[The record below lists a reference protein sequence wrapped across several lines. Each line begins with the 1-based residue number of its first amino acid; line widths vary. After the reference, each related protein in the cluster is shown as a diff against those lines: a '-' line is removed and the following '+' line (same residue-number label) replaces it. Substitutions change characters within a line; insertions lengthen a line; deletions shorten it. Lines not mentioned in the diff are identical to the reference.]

1 MPTLTRSGARRG
13 VRASATAA
21 VAALVTAPLALAT
34 PAASAADEVVVAPSL
49 QWEISQ
55 QFDDHLAEHVLAD
68 GATEDADGVVTF
80 PGGVGTYDPST
91 GAASVAYEGSV
102 SGTFGPNYGL
112 PAQYTVTVAD
122 PVVTV
127 DASGQGTIEATVSA
141 WNTGGMGSSPA
152 QTEPTRVVVTT
163 FDAPAEWTAG
173 ADGLGTITATPDWAG
188 VLPADSEQA
197 TAMGIPAGQPV
208 EGASFAPEFLGAL
221 TPGVRAHFYQS
232 RAGQSA
238 KRPSAFTATATPA
251 AAPSVAWETTSASYE
266 DGLLL
271 RVAGTGFRGVTVEGD
286 NGVYVGL
293 APAGEMPDVTDR
305 ENIEL
310 FAGVNW
316 VPAASIGEGGTF
328 TTSVSAPT
336 EALDPAVDYALYTW
350 QAHTY
355 SNVSQDTQT
364 PVTIDWDA
372 LEQPGADVSLT
383 AIGSTGQRYATT
395 TWVAAKVAGVA
406 DGAGTVTL
414 TGVGPAQATP
424 VKYGQA
430 AFRVPAT
437 LAPGTYTARYTLATD
452 GAGDGTTTTT
462 TFTVLP
468 GKSTT
473 GASFL
478 SSPSS
483 RAASSVRVVVTPQS
497 NTTGVPAAAGP
508 VAVKFYQGNRVV
520 WYSGVKQLAGGQL
533 QVTVPRL
540 PAGRY
545 AVVIGYGG
553 SNLLLSSNHSRYVD
567 VR

>member
-1 MPTLTRSGARRG
+1 MPTPTRAGARRG

-34 PAASAADEVVVAPSL
+34 PSASAADEPAVVPTL

-55 QFDDHLAEHVLAD
+55 QFDNHLAVHELAD

-80 PGGVGTYDPST
+80 PGGVGTYDPFT

-102 SGTFGPNYGL
+102 SGTFGPNFGL

-127 DASGQGTIEATVSA
+127 GPSGAGTIEATVSA
-141 WNTGGMGSSPA
+141 WNTGGSGSTPA
-152 QTEPTRVVVTT
+152 QTEPTQVVVTT

-173 ADGLGTITATPDWAG
+173 DGVGSITATPDWVG

-197 TAMGIPAGQPV
+197 TALGIPAGQPV

-232 RAGQSA
+232 RANQTV
-238 KRPSAFTATATPA
+238 KKPSSFTATATPA
-251 AAPSVAWETTSASYE
+251 APPAVTYETTSTSHE

-271 RVAGTGFRGVTVEGD
+271 RVSGTGFRGVTVEGD

-293 APAGEMPDVTDR
+293 APAGEMPDVSDR
-305 ENIEL
+305 ENTAL

-336 EALDPAVDYALYTW
+336 EKLDPTVDYALYTW

-364 PVTIDWDA
+364 PVTIDWSA
-372 LEQPGADVSLT
+372 LEEPVADVTLT
-383 AIGSTGQRYATT
+383 ATGSTGQRYATT

-414 TGVGPAQATP
+414 TGVGAAQSTP

-462 TFTVLP
+462 TFTVLQ
-468 GKSTT
+468 GTSTT

-483 RAASSVRVVVTPQS
+483 RNASTVRVVVAPKT

-545 AVVIGYGG
+545 AVVIGYAG